1 MIYYTY
7 ILYLYSFN
15 FMIKEMSQ
23 MKKIT
28 LGIIMIV
35 LAISAAVS
43 VSAETAQDF
52 SWKLTD
58 GVLTISGSGDM
69 PNYGGDAPWAS
80 QCSEIK
86 EVVILQGVTSIGDW
100 AFYNCDSLTSVSI
113 PEGVTSIGDDA
124 FRYCSSLASISIPSS
139 VTSIGYDAFRDCS
152 SLTNIEVAENN
163 LSYSSENGVLY
174 NKNKTVLIQYAIGKS
189 NMEFIIPEGVT
200 SIGRGAFS
208 GCSSLT
214 SVSIPEGVTSIGWGA
229 FENCGSLTSISIPSS
244 VTSIGDDAF
253 RDCSSLTSVSIPEDV
268 TSIGWSAF
276 SGCSSLAN
284 IEVAE
289 NNPNYSSENGVL
301 YNKNKTVLI
310 RYAIGK
316 SDTEFIIP
324 GSVTNIGKHAF
335 EDCSSLTSV
344 SIPEGVT
351 SIGDDAFSRCS
362 SLTSVSIPSSVTS
375 IGDYAFWDCSS
386 LADIY
391 YGGRMEKNL

>member
-1 MIYYTY
+1 
-7 ILYLYSFN
+7 
-15 FMIKEMSQ
+15 

-139 VTSIGYDAFRDCS
+139 VTSIGY
-152 SLTNIEVAENN
+152 
-163 LSYSSENGVLY
+163 
-174 NKNKTVLIQYAIGKS
+174 
-189 NMEFIIPEGVT
+189 
-200 SIGRGAFS
+200 
-208 GCSSLT
+208 
-214 SVSIPEGVTSIGWGA
+214 
-229 FENCGSLTSISIPSS
+229 
-244 VTSIGDDAF
+244 DAF

>member
-1 MIYYTY
+1 M
-7 ILYLYSFN
+7 
-15 FMIKEMSQ
+15 
-23 MKKIT
+23 
-28 LGIIMIV
+28 
-35 LAISAAVS
+35 
-43 VSAETAQDF
+43 
-52 SWKLTD
+52 
-58 GVLTISGSGDM
+58 
-69 PNYGGDAPWAS
+69 
-80 QCSEIK
+80 
-86 EVVILQGVTSIGDW
+86 
-100 AFYNCDSLTSVSI
+100 
-113 PEGVTSIGDDA
+113 
-124 FRYCSSLASISIPSS
+124 
-139 VTSIGYDAFRDCS
+139 
-152 SLTNIEVAENN
+152 
-163 LSYSSENGVLY
+163 
-174 NKNKTVLIQYAIGKS
+174 
-189 NMEFIIPEGVT
+189 
-200 SIGRGAFS
+200 
-208 GCSSLT
+208 
-214 SVSIPEGVTSIGWGA
+214 TSIGWG
-229 FENCGSLTSISIPSS
+229 
-244 VTSIGDDAF
+244 
-253 RDCSSLTSVSIPEDV
+253 
-268 TSIGWSAF
+268 AF

-391 YGGRMEKNL
+391 YGGTEEEWKRIYRDYELTTATIHYNSSDVPSAKVKITAFTVTKTDSCRIAELSAENIPEGAVVYIAAYTADGKVAEIRKSVPENGNVRAQFPLGGTYKFKAYIWDNSYRPLCEGKTVSELAEAPATETDITETSVCVNANNVKAGSTIIVASYKAGL